1 MILQCLNNILDAII
15 QWGPTL
21 INKGLDILLQ
31 LLTTLGSRMG
41 EFTNVAVNICIAFIN
56 GIANK
61 MPDIVNAAFN
71 LIISFINGLADAI
84 NNHNG
89 ELISAAGN
97 LIKAFVNA
105 IKNFVS
111 EAMSVGGYIVEGFI
125 KGIKGAISKAANAA
139 AELGR
144 AAINAAK
151 NALDINSP
159 SKEFETLGMWSD
171 YGMAGGFTNNADI
184 VTSASEN
191 VALSALDAMRQGM
204 SGIGNIL
211 SDDIEEPSITPVIDL
226 SQIQNGA
233 RTINDLMNFDSFGID
248 GTVSQTMTT
257 SNALNKMISPNEIES
272 NGRITPNG
280 FESTPKPAIL
290 QLVLQNGQAIAE
302 YIVDDIDNL
311 MGKKSKIQGRKLGY
325 A

>member
-1 MILQCLNNILDAII
+1 
-15 QWGPTL
+15 
-21 INKGLDILLQ
+21 
-31 LLTTLGSRMG
+31 
-41 EFTNVAVNICIAFIN
+41 
-56 GIANK
+56 
-61 MPDIVNAAFN
+61 
-71 LIISFINGLADAI
+71 
-84 NNHNG
+84 
-89 ELISAAGN
+89 
-97 LIKAFVNA
+97 
-105 IKNFVS
+105 
-111 EAMSVGGYIVEGFI
+111 MSVGGYIVEGFI

-171 YGMAGGFTNNADI
+171 YGLANGLNDYSKS
-184 VTSASEN
+184 VVSASEN
-191 VALSALDAMRQGM
+191 VALSALDTVRQGI

-211 SDDIEEPSITPVIDL
+211 TDNIEEPSITPVIDL

-233 RTINDLMNFDSFGID
+233 KTINDLMNFDDFGIQ
-248 GTVSQTMTT
+248 GTVEQTVNTSRSLNRIVTPDNSESIKQTT
-257 SNALNKMISPNEIES
+257 ETNIPEGGA
-272 NGRITPNG
+272 
-280 FESTPKPAIL
+280 KPAVL

-325 A
+325 V